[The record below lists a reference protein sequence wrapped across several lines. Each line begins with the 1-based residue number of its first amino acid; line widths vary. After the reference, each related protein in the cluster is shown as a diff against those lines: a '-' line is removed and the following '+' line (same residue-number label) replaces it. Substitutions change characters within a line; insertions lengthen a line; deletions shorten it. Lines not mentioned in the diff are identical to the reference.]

1 MSARLAVESF
11 AARAAARLSRVA
23 GAGGGTTLPGKLLWK
38 LDPGAIDALA
48 ARLPQGAAVVSAT
61 NGKTTTTA
69 MVAEILGSRTRLAW
83 NSSGANLVSGVAST
97 LLAQRDAELGL
108 LEVDEG
114 ALPEVVRRVR
124 PRAILLGNLFR
135 DQLDRYG
142 ELEHIAERW
151 RAATA
156 SLPPDTVLVV
166 NGDDP
171 QVGDLADGRP
181 GAIAF
186 GIDDPRHAR
195 PALQHAAD
203 SRYCVRCGRPY
214 EFAAAYVGHLGDYSC
229 PHCGHARPALQVRAT
244 EIELDGLEAAS
255 FTLETPEGSIRLR
268 LPLPGLYNVY
278 NALGAAALAQ
288 ALGTPLEEIRAGLER
303 FGAAFGRFERIAVG
317 DKRLL
322 ILLIKNPAGANE
334 VVHTLL
340 EGGAPDLLLVAL
352 NDAIADGKDVSWI
365 WDVDFEPLL
374 GRAERLIASGDR
386 AAELAVRCVYGGLDE
401 DALEVQPDLEQALD
415 LGLELTP
422 PGGELIVLP
431 TYTAMLA
438 LQRIVTDR
446 GLVQAVLGA
455 LVRIRVGHLYPDYLN
470 IYADRGNIA
479 VLDRRARLRG
489 HELDVR
495 RRLDG
500 RRGAPRR
507 ARPPLHRWRT
517 GSRAAARR
525 AGPRREGPGDRSRG
539 GRRRGAARR
548 LRRLPAARPRLSRPA
563 RRVDARH
570 RALPA
575 RDVRGRAA
583 HDRRRAAGDAS
594 SSRESGGRSPA
605 SRTMPAGRGSTRAPS
620 RSAASSPASGTTAS
634 PATRACASV
643 GRSGR
648 TCTARCCRGTPGSRT
663 GSSRRRSRTRRA
675 ASRRS
680 SSRCR
685 TASKPRRTRSR
696 RSEPA
701 TAAAAS
707 EATMPCSLCT
717 LCFYA

>member
-97 LLAQRDAELGL
+97 LLARRDAELGL

-151 RAATA
+151 REATA

-214 EFAAAYVGHLGDYSC
+214 DFAAAYVGHLGDYSC
-229 PHCGHARPALQVRAT
+229 PACGHARPALQVRAT

-317 DKRLL
+317 DKTLL

-374 GRAERLIASGDR
+374 GRADRLIASGDR
-386 AAELAVRCVYGGLDE
+386 AAELAVRFVYGGLE
-401 DALEVQPDLEQALD
+401 EEALEVQPDLERALD

-422 PGGELIVLP
+422 AGGELVVLP

-438 LQRIVTDR
+438 LRRILTDR
-446 GLVQAVLGA
+446 GLVQP
-455 LVRIRVGHLYPDYLN
+455 YW
-470 IYADRGNIA
+470 
-479 VLDRRARLRG
+479 
-489 HELDVR
+489 E
-495 RRLDG
+495 
-500 RRGAPRR
+500 
-507 ARPPLHRWRT
+507 
-517 GSRAAARR
+517 
-525 AGPRREGPGDRSRG
+525 RS
-539 GRRRGAARR
+539 
-548 LRRLPAARPRLSRPA
+548 
-563 RRVDARH
+563 
-570 RALPA
+570 
-575 RDVRGRAA
+575 
-583 HDRRRAAGDAS
+583 
-594 SSRESGGRSPA
+594 
-605 SRTMPAGRGSTRAPS
+605 
-620 RSAASSPASGTTAS
+620 
-634 PATRACASV
+634 
-643 GRSGR
+643 
-648 TCTARCCRGTPGSRT
+648 
-663 GSSRRRSRTRRA
+663 
-675 ASRRS
+675 
-680 SSRCR
+680 
-685 TASKPRRTRSR
+685 
-696 RSEPA
+696 
-701 TAAAAS
+701 
-707 EATMPCSLCT
+707 
-717 LCFYA
+717 